1 MQVWSLQNIA
11 VSNII
16 LELSLKPLLLQGN
29 LYNSFQSFLPLIN
42 S

>member
-1 MQVWSLQNIA
+1 MQAWSLQNIA

-16 LELSLKPLLLQGN
+16 IELNLKPLLLKGN
-29 LYNSFQSFLPLIN
+29 LYNLFQSFLPLIN